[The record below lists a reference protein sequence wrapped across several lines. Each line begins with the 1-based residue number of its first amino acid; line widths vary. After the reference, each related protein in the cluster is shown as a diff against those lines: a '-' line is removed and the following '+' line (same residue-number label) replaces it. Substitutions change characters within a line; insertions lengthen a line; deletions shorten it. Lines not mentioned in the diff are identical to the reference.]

1 MAIRLGTQNWIN
13 PAPFAAAA
21 EMTVE
26 AGRAEG
32 QMYANIG
39 QGINKAV
46 SGYEAKKERDRSRQD
61 ALDQR
66 GIDNARADR
75 AEARVV
81 AEGKLDFLQK
91 NVAASQ
97 IEFEMMR
104 TRYEMDGSSESEAAM
119 NQSAQKVK
127 TAIDLYKMGLGTH
140 GGVVQ
145 PHGAPTTDYVGVG
158 NGVAVNGKPTSQMTD
173 TELDDLMAKS
183 ERGEVDYTYRGGATG
198 DMGQGVGGATV
209 RPRAASPEVGSFTF
223 PAEVDTADEYAQ
235 VASQLLAEAALVE
248 SSAGHLKPSS
258 RAASAAKGRAAVLR
272 QRAAFANFRAG
283 TLADEA
289 KATREQAEKV
299 AEEQRKAAAD
309 NAALRKL
316 VNPETG
322 APYLSMAEPDL
333 PAAAASILINNAKV
347 AGGAEAR
354 LPSQMAL
361 QGQRASDALAK
372 QDDQQKFVMEKMA
385 KAQEYA
391 QTRMA
396 QAKQNRM
403 DIAAEARAAG
413 IPMDQFKT
421 LFSEIDA
428 LSGQQQQLFG
438 RAQDLADMGRMG
450 EAQAVLNQAQNMDG
464 DLNEMM
470 RQLRDARLKIGQGAP
485 AAKSID
491 PTTARSIFDRE
502 VKARGIDPDGPEAE
516 QLVADIKAGKV
527 R

>member
-1 MAIRLGTQNWIN
+1 MAVRLGTQDWIN
-13 PAPFAAAA
+13 PGPFQAAA
-21 EMTVE
+21 EMVVD
-26 AGRAEG
+26 AGRATG
-32 QMYANIG
+32 AGIAALGAGIG
-39 QGINKAV
+39 QGLQNRQARQ
-46 SGYEAKKERDRSRQD
+46 ERAQNRQD

-173 TELDDLMAKS
+173 AELDDLMAKS

-198 DMGQGVGGATV
+198 DMGQGVGGAAV

-289 KATREQAEKV
+289 KATREQAERV
-299 AEEQRKAAAD
+299 AEEQRKAAEGKAELDAINEGRKADGLKPVASLRQVGPQMTRERMDAGREDTQQHQKDMASIKDANARGRMLESEGIKKRLIDYAVANGKADDPRFKMLNVLHD
-309 NAALRKL
+309 NATEEAYRYFSAAGNDTLPKAAVDALMKQGDAEMNRAK
-316 VNPETG
+316 EITKQ
-322 APYLSMAEPDL
+322 MAMVFEG
-333 PAAAASILINNAKV
+333 AAAPKAAAPAPAS
-347 AGGAEAR
+347 
-354 LPSQMAL
+354 
-361 QGQRASDALAK
+361 
-372 QDDQQKFVMEKMA
+372 
-385 KAQEYA
+385 
-391 QTRMA
+391 
-396 QAKQNRM
+396 
-403 DIAAEARAAG
+403 AAG
-413 IPMDQFKT
+413 
-421 LFSEIDA
+421 
-428 LSGQQQQLFG
+428 
-438 RAQDLADMGRMG
+438 
-450 EAQAVLNQAQNMDG
+450 
-464 DLNEMM
+464 
-470 RQLRDARLKIGQGAP
+470 GAP
-485 AAKSID
+485 AAPASGTYPSWMPND
-491 PTTARSIFDRE
+491 PEKRARWDALPDVEKQKVIK
-502 VKARGIDPDGPEAE
+502 VKG
-516 QLVADIKAGKV
+516 Q
-527 R
+527 